1 MVLNNYYV
9 KFTNSAEE
17 ELIEI
22 YEYISFI
29 LKSEITAN
37 KFVENV
43 ENKILRL
50 SIFPY
55 SCMEIISKPQN
66 IQYRKLI
73 VKNYVI
79 LYKIY
84 EENKRVDIVH
94 IYYSRRDYLI

>member
-17 ELIEI
+17 ELVEI

-73 VKNYVI
+73 VKNYVV

-94 IYYSRRDYLI
+94 IYY

>member
-17 ELIEI
+17 ELVEI

-73 VKNYVI
+73 VKNYVV